1 MVTMDCSNLVVQ
13 SQQGDPEAYEALIRE
28 YQNMIHALCYRMTG
42 TRDDADD
49 LAQETFISAFERLGT
64 FRGEAQFSSW
74 LYRIAVN
81 RCLNWRK
88 EKERRE
94 RLHRDWSNEETWD
107 TSSGQIRRA
116 ELIQDALLKLAE
128 KQRAAVILT
137 TYEGLS
143 HGEAAKALGC
153 SETTVSWR
161 VFAAR
166 RKLKRLLK
174 ELLQNEHK

>member
-1 MVTMDCSNLVVQ
+1 MVTMDSSNLVVQ
-13 SQQGDPEAYEALIRE
+13 TQKGDPEAYEALIRE

-42 TRDDADD
+42 TLEDADD
-49 LAQETFISAFERLGT
+49 LAQETFICAFERIGS
-64 FRGEAQFSSW
+64 FRGDAKFSSW
-74 LYRIAVN
+74 LYRIAIN

-88 EKERRE
+88 EKERRD
-94 RLHRDWSNEETWD
+94 RLHRDWSNEDIRE
-107 TSSGQIRRA
+107 TSSGQTGRA
-116 ELIQDALLKLAE
+116 ELIQDALLKLPE

-137 TYEGLS
+137 TYDGLN
-143 HGEAAKALGC
+143 HREAAKALGC

-174 ELLQNEHK
+174 QILKDERK